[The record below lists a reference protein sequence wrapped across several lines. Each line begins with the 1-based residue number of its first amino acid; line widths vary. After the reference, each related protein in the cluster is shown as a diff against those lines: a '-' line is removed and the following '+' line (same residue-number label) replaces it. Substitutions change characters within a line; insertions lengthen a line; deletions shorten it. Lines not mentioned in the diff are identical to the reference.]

1 MARHRDGLAARQ
13 LANTRLHTRTL
24 VRHRKQAFIGS
35 QRLRE
40 FGTRCAARSGGDSY
54 ASGQPS
60 SHGGESGRGDHEKD
74 AMGSSD
80 GREGRAA
87 SGEKAT
93 GVELDREEL
102 EASLKDAVQRAVK
115 ATVKGDR

>member
-1 MARHRDGLAARQ
+1 
-13 LANTRLHTRTL
+13 
-24 VRHRKQAFIGS
+24 
-35 QRLRE
+35 
-40 FGTRCAARSGGDSY
+40 
-54 ASGQPS
+54 
-60 SHGGESGRGDHEKD
+60 
-74 AMGSSD
+74 MGSSD